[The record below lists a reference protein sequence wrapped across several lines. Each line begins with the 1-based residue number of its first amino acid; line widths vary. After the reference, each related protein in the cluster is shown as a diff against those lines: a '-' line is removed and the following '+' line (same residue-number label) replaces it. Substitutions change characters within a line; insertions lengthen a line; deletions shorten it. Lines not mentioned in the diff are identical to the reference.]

1 MKNRQLHFFLL
12 EFTLSLFILSVSLM
26 VALSMFTSAARM
38 HSETQALRSLSAM
51 IVMKAEVLRNPTKPW
66 PIENTVRT
74 ETSTYD
80 VHGEP
85 STNASTY
92 TLTIHY
98 DTRSDLNK
106 ASLILTDKTGKTL
119 FSIKVSTQTEVN
131 P

>member
-1 MKNRQLHFFLL
+1 MKNKQLHFFLL

-38 HSETQALRSLSAM
+38 HSETQALRTLSAM
-51 IVMKAEVLRNPTKPW
+51 IVMKAEALRNPTKPW
-66 PIENTVRT
+66 PVENTVST
-74 ETSTYD
+74 VISTYD
-80 VHGEP
+80 VHGA
-85 STNASTY
+85 ASGSASEY

-106 ASLILTDKTGKTL
+106 ADLILTNKKGKTL
-119 FSIKVSTQTEVN
+119 FSIKVSAQTEVN